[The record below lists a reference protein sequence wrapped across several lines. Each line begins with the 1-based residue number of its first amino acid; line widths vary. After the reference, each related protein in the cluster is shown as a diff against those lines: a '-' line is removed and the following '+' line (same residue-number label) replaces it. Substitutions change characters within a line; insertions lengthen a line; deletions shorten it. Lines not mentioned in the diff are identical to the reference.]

1 MINRIRTLLTT
12 LVLITSLFACN
23 MPEAEQ
29 VPPPGDVQT
38 SAALTV
44 EALLIPP
51 SVTATARQGEQP
63 ILPDTPASTPTLTAG
78 PTGTITPTYS
88 VPMLKVL
95 EQTNCRTGP
104 GVVYDKI
111 AVLVPGTP
119 AEVIGRN
126 AAGDTWVIKLPS
138 NPSVTC
144 WLWGEYATVVGN
156 TSGLTI
162 YTPPPTPTPA
172 ANFTVAYL
180 GPFNCM
186 GSFGFR
192 FQITNNGSL
201 TWESYQVVVTDANT
215 SITTTYAKDD
225 FTDVG
230 TFCVITNTLVDL
242 TPGEV
247 GVSGNWGVGLFSYNP
262 AGHNMSATFKLCTEN
277 GIAGTCLEKSITFV
291 P

>member
-1 MINRIRTLLTT
+1 MGMKKT
-12 LVLITSLFACN
+12 VLSLAV
-23 MPEAEQ
+23 M
-29 VPPPGDVQT
+29 
-38 SAALTV
+38 
-44 EALLIPP
+44 ALLALSSCNLARGSSEGGTTGDPVADSQTQIAIAVQKTQTAAGPATLTSTFTP
-51 SVTATARQGEQP
+51 S
-63 ILPDTPASTPTLTAG
+63 LTPTLTL
-78 PTGTITPTYS
+78 TSTPDVTRLTVS
-88 VPMLKVL
+88 V
-95 EQTNCRTGP
+95 ETNCRTGP
-104 GVVYDKI
+104 GQAYDVV
-111 AVLVPGTP
+111 AVLMPGVP
-119 AEVIGRN
+119 AEVVGRN
-126 AAGDTWVIKLPS
+126 ASGDTWIIKLPS

-144 WLWGEYATVVGN
+144 WLWGQFATVIGE

-172 ANFTVAYL
+172 AGYTVEYL
-180 GPFNCM
+180 SIADCIGLW
-186 GSFGFR
+186 GFR
-192 FQITNNGSL
+192 FRFTNIGSV
-201 TWESYQVVVTDANT
+201 TWESNQVVVTDANT